1 MPDDKDS
8 KVARAAEID
17 RAIKEADQKKAGRC
31 RSGGWKFSTGLL
43 PISTASPPSLTSV

>member
-31 RSGGWKFSTGLL
+31 RSGGWKSQA
-43 PISTASPPSLTSV
+43 ASYPSRQRLHQA